1 MRMASA
7 VLFTAVSLAAVL
19 LTAVLVL
26 IIMLVAW
33 AYQRHRS
40 SCKKIMSTRY
50 PRSLISTVYPTMK
63 TGDILLFTP
72 TVSYSLTSS
81 YFGKKFVHMG
91 LVVEDNAGNL
101 LIAETTPFRHLD
113 VVAQAGG
120 MLLVPL
126 LATIKH
132 YSGSVSI
139 QQLRRR
145 LDRQQVR
152 AIYKAAV
159 AAVGTPYPTFRETV
173 ATLLRGGHH
182 AHCYDIVAHLLRAGG
197 INIPMLGTLAL
208 YEYLTELS
216 STDLKDHKGVQI
228 EYTEIHD
235 LIYDIDAS

>member
-1 MRMASA
+1 MSMSVATA
-7 VLFTAVSLAAVL
+7 VLITAVL
-19 LTAVLVL
+19 LTALL
-26 IIMLVAW
+26 IIIIIVVAW
-33 AYQRHRS
+33 AYLRHRD
-40 SCKKIMSTRY
+40 SCNKIISTHY
-50 PRSLISTVYPTMK
+50 LRSLISTVYPTIK

-91 LVVEDNAGNL
+91 LVVEDDAGNL

-113 VVAQAGG
+113 VVVQEGG

-126 LATIKH
+126 LATIKL

-145 LDRQQVR
+145 LSREQVR

-159 AAVGTPYPTFRETV
+159 AAVGTPYPTFRETI

-182 AHCYDIVAHLLRAGG
+182 THCYEIVAQLLRAGG
-197 INIPMLGTLAL
+197 IDIPMLSTLAL
-208 YEYLTELS
+208 YDYLTELS
-216 STDLKDHKGVQI
+216 SMDLKDHNGLQV
-228 EYTEIHD
+228 EYTAICD
-235 LIYDIDAS
+235 LIYDIDAR